1 MACHTLDGYRSLR
14 TLLADRDGKA
24 IGNILTMLHDHKP
37 DSPYSKFMPPLVG
50 SPVEIE
56 ALRQYLDRTVN
67 GKLTWV
73 PPPARPVD
81 SAKSDTARVAAK

>member
-1 MACHTLDGYRSLR
+1 LS
-14 TLLADRDGKA
+14 DRDGKA

-50 SPVEIE
+50 TPVEIE

-67 GKLTWV
+67 GKLTSPV
-73 PPPARPVD
+73 AVFPPVVSASPAD
-81 SAKSDTARVAAK
+81 SARHKG